1 MEYGLKNKNEITDM
15 MKMRKTVMICCL
27 LLSVAGC
34 LAQPG
39 WVKNASKSVFTL
51 KTFSADGSLIASSNG
66 FFTGANGEAVS
77 NFTPFKGAARA
88 VIIDFQGKELPVVSI
103 LGANDMYDVVK
114 FRVKGKTQPI
124 GISASTASEGSNVW
138 LLPYHEVKNVMKGVV
153 RKAEK
158 FHQNY
163 NYYTV
168 AMTMPE
174 NSVSCPLLNE
184 AADVIGLM
192 QQPASLKDTLSYAVG
207 ASFADSLKISGFS
220 INDATLK
227 LTSIKKE
234 LPDDINEATLA
245 LYLANSQTD
254 SLTYTM
260 MINDFIE
267 KFPNSPDGYSYRAQ
281 MLSNNGDFAAAQ
293 KDMEQAIKLAEK
305 KEEVHFSY
313 ARLIYNKEIYQ
324 SAQPYPSWSLDKA
337 LSEIREAIGISSQPT
352 YRQLEAAILFAQ
364 QNYDEAYNI
373 YHELTDLELRGAE
386 IFYAAARCKEMQK
399 DTTAMLALMDS
410 TMNTFSK
417 PYLKEAAPYL
427 WARAQARVNAGKYRD
442 GINDMNDYEEL
453 MKATIDDNFY
463 YVRHQAE
470 IKGRLYQQ
478 ALNDINRAIQM
489 NPQEILYYAEK
500 ASLEVRVGM
509 YDQAIMTAQEC
520 IQIDP
525 NNSDGYLFLGLAQC
539 LKGQKAEGIANLQKA
554 KDLGDEQAEGL
565 IEKYK

>member
-1 MEYGLKNKNEITDM
+1 
-15 MKMRKTVMICCL
+15 MRKTVMICCL

-66 FFTGANGEAVS
+66 FFTGASGEAVS
-77 NFTPFKGAARA
+77 NFTPFKGATRA

-114 FRVKGKTQPI
+114 FRVKGKTQPMS
-124 GISASTASEGSNVW
+124 ISASTASEGSNVW

-163 NYYTV
+163 DYYTV
-168 AMTMPE
+168 AITMPE
-174 NSVSCPLLNE
+174 NSVSCPLLNDAGE
-184 AADVIGLM
+184 VIGMM
-192 QQPASLKDTLSYAVG
+192 QQPASVKDTLNYAVG

-220 INDATLK
+220 MNDATLK
-227 LTSIKKE
+227 LTQIKKE
-234 LPDDINEATLA
+234 LPDDITEATLA
-245 LYLANSQTD
+245 LYLANSQAD
-254 SLTYTM
+254 SITYATM
-260 MINDFIE
+260 VNDFLE
-267 KFPNSPDGYSYRAQ
+267 KFPNAADGYSYRAQ
-281 MLSNNGDFAAAQ
+281 LLAGNGDFAAAQ
-293 KDMEQAIKLAEK
+293 QDREQVIKLAEK
-305 KEEVHFSY
+305 KEEAHFSY
-313 ARLIYNKEIYQ
+313 AHLIYNKEVYQ
-324 SAQPYPSWSLDKA
+324 SAQPYSNWSLDKA
-337 LSEIREAIGISSQPT
+337 LTEVREAIGINSQPT

-364 QNYDEAYNI
+364 QKYDESYNI
-373 YHELTDLELRGAE
+373 YHELTDSELRSAE
-386 IFYAAARCKEMQK
+386 IFYAAARCKEMLK

-427 WARAQARVNAGKYRD
+427 WARAQAKLNTGKYRD
-442 GINDMNDYEEL
+442 AITDMNEYENL

-478 ALNDINRAIQM
+478 ALNDINRAVQM

-509 YDQAIMTAQEC
+509 YDQAMQTAQEC
-520 IQIDP
+520 IQIDS

-554 KDLGDEQAEGL
+554 RDLGDAQAEGL

>member
-1 MEYGLKNKNEITDM
+1 M
-15 MKMRKTVMICCL
+15 M
-27 LLSVAGC
+27 
-34 LAQPG
+34 
-39 WVKNASKSVFTL
+39 
-51 KTFSADGSLIASSNG
+51 
-66 FFTGANGEAVS
+66 
-77 NFTPFKGAARA
+77 
-88 VIIDFQGKELPVVSI
+88 
-103 LGANDMYDVVK
+103 
-114 FRVKGKTQPI
+114 
-124 GISASTASEGSNVW
+124 
-138 LLPYHEVKNVMKGVV
+138 GVV

-158 FHQNY
+158 FHNNY
-163 NYYTV
+163 DYYTV

-174 NSVSCPLLNE
+174 NTVSCPLLND
-184 AADVIGLM
+184 AGNVIGLM

-207 ASFADSLKISGFS
+207 ASFADSLKLSGFTM
-220 INDATLK
+220 NDATLK

-234 LPDDINEATLA
+234 LPDNITEATLA
-245 LYLANSQTD
+245 LYLANSQAD
-254 SLTYTM
+254 SLTYVT

-293 KDMEQAIKLAEK
+293 KDMEQALKLAEK
-305 KEEVHFSY
+305 KEEAHFSY

-324 SAQPYPSWSLDKA
+324 SAQPYPNWSLDKA
-337 LSEIREAIGISSQPT
+337 LSEIREAIGIASQPT

-364 QNYDEAYNI
+364 QNYEEAYNI
-373 YHELTDLELRGAE
+373 YHELADSELRSAE

-427 WARAQARVNAGKYRD
+427 WARAQARLNAGKYRD
-442 GINDMNDYEEL
+442 AINDMNDYEDL

-478 ALNDINRAIQM
+478 ALNDINRAMQM

-509 YDQAIMTAQEC
+509 YDQAIATAQEC

-554 KDLGDEQAEGL
+554 RELGDEQAEGL